1 MMNKWIGIGRL
12 CRDVELRFTPNT
24 GNAVANFTLAIDR
37 IGTDKGTDFID
48 IVVWNKQAENCAQY
62 LAKGSLCAVDGRLQ
76 IRTYE
81 AKDGQKRRVAEVVAN
96 SVQFLTPKG
105 DSKDDSVAQ
114 AREIFTP
121 DEDVPF

>member
-1 MMNKWIGIGRL
+1 MNKWIGIGRL

-62 LAKGSLCAVDGRLQ
+62 LAKGSLCAVVGRLQ

-96 SVQFLTPKG
+96 SVQFLSPRGRPTWW
-105 DSKDDSVAQ
+105 
-114 AREIFTP
+114 R
-121 DEDVPF
+121 

>member
-76 IRTYE
+76 IRNYE

-96 SVQFLTPKG
+96 SVQFLSPKG
-105 DSKDDSVAQ
+105 QTDLVEMTKQ
-114 AREIFTP
+114 IFNVQES
-121 DEDVPF
+121 EDVPF